1 MVMGNILLFKHLGRD
16 WRWPVRDKEHPEH
29 TTYMKILRMFLD
41 KKDSEYSLHMIGES
55 TAVRDTHHYVFITLS
70 PHPQLTRGQILVV
83 QSGNG
88 SDPIMWPRLSS
99 KGTFI

>member
-41 KKDSEYSLHMIGES
+41 KKDSEYSLHMIAHQG
-55 TAVRDTHHYVFITLS
+55 ADFGRPV
-70 PHPQLTRGQILVV
+70 GQWFGPNNVAQAL
-83 QSGNG
+83 
-88 SDPIMWPRLSS
+88 
-99 KGTFI
+99 K